1 MAISLTDNASS
12 RIRHYMANHADA
24 VGLRLGVKKTGCNGF
39 SYVLDYAHEIGAND
53 TVFEDNGVK
62 VIVEPD
68 SLELVD
74 GTQVDFVKEGLNE
87 MFRFKNPNASGE
99 CGCGESFNI

>member
-1 MAISLTDNASS
+1 
-12 RIRHYMANHADA
+12 MANHADA

-39 SYVLDYAHEIGAND
+39 SYVLDYAHEIGATD

>member
-1 MAISLTDNASS
+1 
-12 RIRHYMANHADA
+12 MANHADA